1 MGRYNINA
9 KFLGPDSTL
18 YPFKNS
24 TFDELAAEYIPVINK
39 LHPESKIRDLFEKG
53 KDFNIPGQGLR
64 DGLAPSSAFEK
75 FIAPASIETLSVRR
89 PLPSLSRRKSSVR
102 IRPRTGVLVPL
113 ALFQS
118 IRDDLAIG

>member
-1 MGRYNINA
+1 MKRLKHDVGRYNINA

-53 KDFNIPGQGLR
+53 KDFNILEQGSR
-64 DGLAPSSAFEK
+64 DRLCPSSSA
-75 FIAPASIETLSVRR
+75 
-89 PLPSLSRRKSSVR
+89 
-102 IRPRTGVLVPL
+102 PRTFSPSAVLGFASVEIENSPYIKIY
-113 ALFQS
+113 FIWIQK
-118 IRDDLAIG
+118 